1 VFSIK
6 ALATATAVAAAVG
19 FAMPVMSQAAP
30 VASPI
35 QIQTGGDSNLLNVS
49 NKKKSKRW
57 WARHC
62 AISNDVKCRRHY
74 TRSYRRKY
82 QEPYYGNY
90 RPYRDDRPGVI
101 IRID

>member
-6 ALATATAVAAAVG
+6 ALAIGTAVAAGVG
-19 FAMPVMSQAAP
+19 FAMPVMSQATP
-30 VASPI
+30 VSSPV
-35 QIQTGGDSNLLNVS
+35 QIQTGSDSYIVNVS

-74 TRSYRRKY
+74 TKRRVY
-82 QEPYYGNY
+82 NEPYYGQY
-90 RPYRDDRPGVI
+90 RPYREPGI
-101 IRID
+101 TIKID